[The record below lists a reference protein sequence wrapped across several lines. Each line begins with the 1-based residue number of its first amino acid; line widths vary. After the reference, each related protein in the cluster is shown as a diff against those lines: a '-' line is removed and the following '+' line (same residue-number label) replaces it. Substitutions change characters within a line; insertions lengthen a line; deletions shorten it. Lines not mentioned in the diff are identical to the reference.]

1 MPDFTPLAVAGPSF
15 TLISSLDG
23 APWGVIPACLTTY
36 PSPAEVAGGE
46 VVIPHGNAGE
56 GYLHFTGKHGHK
68 ITRFHPGLTPE
79 TYLQNVLRDFQRMYL
94 QADGSLWL
102 LRTNGTTKCAV
113 VAPLILDGTQVYKLI
128 TAYPLTR
135 EPNFARRGA
144 IRLTV
149 R

>member
-1 MPDFTPLAVAGPSF
+1 MLFR
-15 TLISSLDG
+15 SLK
-23 APWGVIPACLTTY
+23 T
-36 PSPAEVAGGE
+36 AEA
-46 VVIPHGNAGE
+46 
-56 GYLHFTGKHGHK
+56 GYLTRRLVDAVQDIVIKDEDCGSEHGHK